1 MKHKKHLLLSLLT
14 TTILSCNLLNAAEDT
29 NVTKNK
35 NWIFLP
41 YAFTSDATGFSGGI
55 GVIKQGLLQPQTT
68 LVASVFGGVPQD
80 ITING
85 QPEEA
90 NFSGG
95 FISFSDFKLPYTN
108 RFFFSLMGLK
118 SYFPKTHYYI
128 HSSNDSNKDDV
139 FTTSGD
145 SNFFYTTFR
154 YVLPIGEGLDN
165 PEGLYTLQD
174 GFAMDREEYGN
185 GTPFLTGRTSIG
197 LKTFFQSNTSDETE
211 RWQDPDWW
219 KHGTSVPTWGTNG
232 LRFFLTHDNTD
243 FDLNPSRGYHFQV
256 QYSKDFGKGDSLQS
270 WDFLE
275 FKYNQYFDLD
285 TFSFT
290 KQNVLALSVW
300 TGYSYSW
307 DNDSEI
313 APGFNAHRPPLW
325 EGARLGGFSRMR
337 GYDDNRFSDKA
348 VFYATAE
355 YRAIIDYNP
364 LKNNSIV
371 PIAVDWFQ
379 VVGFVEVGRV
389 HDQYNFD
396 LLSEMKYD
404 VGISLRAMVAELP
417 VRLDVAY
424 SDEGTNMW
432 VMIQQPFDF

>member
-1 MKHKKHLLLSLLT
+1 MKYKKYLFISFLIATLLS
-14 TTILSCNLLNAAEDT
+14 SSLLNASEDT
-29 NVTKNK
+29 DLTKNK
-35 NWIFLP
+35 GWLVLP
-41 YAFTSDATGFSGGI
+41 YLFSTDSTGFSAGI

-68 LVASVFGGVPQD
+68 LVASVFGGATQD

-108 RFFFSLMGLK
+108 RLFFSFLGLK
-118 SYFPKTHYYI
+118 SYFPRSHYYI
-128 HSSNDSNKDDV
+128 HSSNDSNKNDV
-139 FTTSGD
+139 FITSGD
-145 SNFFYTTFR
+145 SNFFNTTFK
-154 YVLPIGEGLDN
+154 YVLPIGEGLEN

-174 GFAMDREEYGN
+174 GFAMGREGYGN

-197 LKTFFQSNTSDETE
+197 LKTFFQSDNSDNTE

-219 KHGTSVPTWGTNG
+219 PGDTSVPTWDTNG

-243 FDLNPSRGYHFQV
+243 FDLNPSRGYHFQL

-275 FKYNQYFDLD
+275 FKYNQYFNLD

-290 KQNVLALSVW
+290 KQNVLALSAW

-307 DNDSEI
+307 DNNSEI
-313 APGFNAHRPPLW
+313 VPGFDAHRPPPW
-325 EGARLGGFSRMR
+325 EGARLGGFNRMR
-337 GYDDNRFSDKA
+337 GYDNNRFLDKA
-348 VFYATAE
+348 AFYATAE
-355 YRAIIDYNP
+355 YRTIIDYNP
-364 LKNNSIV
+364 LKNNSMV
-371 PIAVDWFQ
+371 PVAVEWFQ
-379 VVGFVEVGRV
+379 VVTFVEVGRV

-396 LLSEMKYD
+396 LLSDIKYD
-404 VGISLRAMVAELP
+404 AGVSLRAMVAQLP

-424 SDEGTNMW
+424 SDEGTYMW
-432 VMIQQPFDF
+432 VMVNQPFDF